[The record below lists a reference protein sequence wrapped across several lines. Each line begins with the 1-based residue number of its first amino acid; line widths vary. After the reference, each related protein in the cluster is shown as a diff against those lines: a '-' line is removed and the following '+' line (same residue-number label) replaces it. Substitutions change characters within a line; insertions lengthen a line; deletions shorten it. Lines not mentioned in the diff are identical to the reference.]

1 MIKESTDQLI
11 QRITELENRL
21 AESEQLIDAIRA
33 GEVDAFAISANN
45 QSEVYTLQSGDYAY
59 RVLIEEFGE
68 GAVNVTEDGIIV
80 YTNSCFCEL
89 IGLPYEKVI
98 GSFISD
104 LIHPDSKAAF
114 DRCFREAL
122 TGKCKGEIE
131 LEIDARIIPVYI
143 SLTSLQPNLAT
154 VGIVISDLSE
164 TKKNE
169 AVILQY
175 QKDLEIKNLELLQSN
190 SELASFAYLA
200 SHDLQ
205 EPLRKIGI
213 FCGRI
218 LEMDADKFSQVTK
231 DYFHRIMGASNRM
244 QNLIIALLNYSRIS
258 TSEILLTE
266 SSLNRIAEEVKSDLH
281 ELIQEAKATIE
292 ISPLPKL
299 KVIPLQFSQLF
310 SNLIMNSLKYRKA
323 GTNPV
328 IKISAGLVQA
338 AAIPEEGPSR
348 DGQYWR
354 IEIRDNGIG
363 FDQQYADRIFEL
375 FQRLHGKS
383 EYEGTGIGLAICK
396 KIVQN
401 HNGFISATGQPGAGA
416 VFNIY
421 LPKTE
426 NE

>member
-1 MIKESTDQLI
+1 
-11 QRITELENRL
+11 
-21 AESEQLIDAIRA
+21 
-33 GEVDAFAISANN
+33 
-45 QSEVYTLQSGDYAY
+45 
-59 RVLIEEFGE
+59 
-68 GAVNVTEDGIIV
+68 
-80 YTNSCFCEL
+80 
-89 IGLPYEKVI
+89 
-98 GSFISD
+98 
-104 LIHPDSKAAF
+104 
-114 DRCFREAL
+114 
-122 TGKCKGEIE
+122 
-131 LEIDARIIPVYI
+131 
-143 SLTSLQPNLAT
+143 
-154 VGIVISDLSE
+154 
-164 TKKNE
+164 
-169 AVILQY
+169 
-175 QKDLEIKNLELLQSN
+175 
-190 SELASFAYLA
+190 
-200 SHDLQ
+200 
-205 EPLRKIGI
+205 
-213 FCGRI
+213 
-218 LEMDADKFSQVTK
+218 MDADKFSQVTK

>member
-1 MIKESTDQLI
+1 MIKESADQLI

-33 GEVDAFAISANN
+33 GEVDAFAISANDRP
-45 QSEVYTLQSGDYAY
+45 EVYTLQSGDYAY

-80 YTNSCFCEL
+80 YTNAYFCEL
-89 IGLPYEKVI
+89 VGLPYEKVI

-104 LIHPDSKAAF
+104 LIHPDSQTAF
-114 DRCFREAL
+114 TRCFREAL
-122 TGKCKGEIE
+122 SGKCKGEVN
-131 LEIDARIIPVYI
+131 LSVNGKYIPVYV
-143 SLTSLQPNLAT
+143 SLTTLQPNLAT
-154 VGIVISDLSE
+154 VGIVISDLTE

-175 QKDLEIKNLELLQSN
+175 QKDLEAKNLELLQSN
-190 SELASFAYLA
+190 TELASFAYLA

-205 EPLRKIGI
+205 EPLRKIRI

-218 LEMDADKFSQVTK
+218 LEKDADKFSQATK
-231 DYFHRIMGASNRM
+231 DYFHRIMGASDRM

-266 SSLNRIAEEVKSDLH
+266 SSLGRIAEEVRSDLN
-281 ELIQEAKATIE
+281 ELIQEANATIE
-292 ISPLPKL
+292 ICPLPDL

-323 GTNPV
+323 GTKPV
-328 IKISAGLVQA
+328 IKISAEMVQA
-338 AAIPEEGPSR
+338 GEIAEEGSFR
-348 DGQYWR
+348 DGQYWK
-354 IEIRDNGIG
+354 IEFRDNGIG
-363 FDQQYADRIFEL
+363 FDQKYADRIFEL

-401 HNGFISATGQPGAGA
+401 HNGFISASGQPGAGA

-421 LPKTE
+421 LPQ
-426 NE
+426 N